1 MVQGAPGSQTDPE
14 SWFLTSVERGNPAT
28 RIDERRGDGR
38 PWTTGNQVEI
48 LVHGTTYFQRLLEVV
63 VGLGEGDRLYFTD
76 WRGDHDERLGDSPE
90 TSVGACFG
98 AASRR
103 GVSVKGL
110 LWRSHGDLAGF
121 STKENRHL
129 GDVVNAA
136 GGEVLLDMRVRFVG
150 SHHQKLVIVRRAGK
164 TDSDLAF
171 VGGIDLCHGRR
182 DDSRHRGDPQ
192 RLPMPPVYGPT
203 PPWHDVQV
211 EIHGPAVGDLEFT
224 FRERWADPTPLS
236 SGPLRVIQTLRG
248 RTQRQGRPLPPQPPD
263 PAPRGTHA
271 VQVLRTYGRMRHG
284 YPFAPEGERSIARAY
299 LKAVRR
305 ARRLIYIED
314 QFLWSDEVV
323 ASFAEALRSWPQL
336 QIIAVV
342 PRYFDQGGLFK
353 WPSQV
358 GREQAMKAL
367 LDAGGDRVGIFD
379 VENTEGTPVYVHA
392 KVCVIDDVWAAVG
405 SDNFNRR
412 SWTHDS
418 EVSCAV
424 LDEERDSREPRDPA
438 GLGDGARHFARDLRL
453 RLWREHL
460 DRADGDDTDLLD
472 PAQAAL
478 TVRES
483 AANLERW
490 YQGGKTGERP
500 PGRLK
505 RHPRFRPP
513 RTTLVWAEPIY
524 RAVYDPDARPR
535 AIRKAGQW

>member
-1 MVQGAPGSQTDPE
+1 MLQGGTGSNVGPQ
-14 SWFLTSVERGNPAT
+14 SWFLTSRERGNSGT

-38 PWTTGNQVEI
+38 SWTAGNRVET
-48 LVHGTTYFQRLLEVV
+48 LVHGANYFRRLLQVV
-63 VGLGEGDRLYFTD
+63 AGLGPGDRLYFTD
-76 WRGDHDERLGDSPE
+76 WRGDHDERLSDGLE
-90 TSVGACFG
+90 TTVGECF
-98 AASRR
+98 AAAARR
-103 GVSVKGL
+103 GVGVKGL

-121 STKENRHL
+121 STRENRHL
-129 GDVVNAA
+129 GDMVNAA
-136 GGEVLLDMRVRFVG
+136 GGEVLLDMRIRLVG
-150 SHHQKLVIVRRAGK
+150 SHHQKLVIIRRAVQP
-164 TDSDLAF
+164 DADMAF
-171 VGGIDLCHGRR
+171 VGGIDLCNGRR
-182 DDSRHRGDPQ
+182 DDYRHRGDPQ
-192 RLPMPPVYGPT
+192 PLAMPPAYGPT

-211 EIHGPAVGDLEFT
+211 EIQGPAVGDLEFT

-236 SGPLRVIQTLRG
+236 SGLVRVVQTLRRRKQHPG
-248 RTQRQGRPLPPQPPD
+248 SPLPPMPAD
-263 PAPRGTHA
+263 PVAAGTQS
-271 VQVLRTYGRMRHG
+271 VQVLRTYGRPRRG

-299 LKAVRR
+299 LKAGRR

-323 ASFAEALRSWPQL
+323 ASFADALKSWSQL

-379 VENTEGTPVYVHA
+379 IENAEGVPVYVHA

-424 LDEERDSREPRDPA
+424 LDEERDTREPRDPA
-438 GLGDGARHFARDLRL
+438 GLGDGARQFARDLRL
-453 RLWREHL
+453 GLWREHL
-460 DRADGDDTDLLD
+460 DRGDGDDMDLLD
-472 PAQAAL
+472 PVQAVL
-478 TVRES
+478 TFRES
-483 AANLERW
+483 AATLERW
-490 YQGGKTGERP
+490 HQGGKTGERP
-500 PGRLK
+500 PGRL
-505 RHPRFRPP
+505 RPHPRFRPP